1 MKLYSISR
9 TNCEVQQQAYG
20 LHVALSNLPQE
31 TAKIESRSNNEI
43 WAFDN
48 QGKLIATIKEVR

>member
-9 TNCEVQQQAYG
+9 TNSELQQQAYG

-31 TAKIESRSNNEI
+31 TTKIENRSQNEI
-43 WAFDN
+43 WAFDD
-48 QGKLIATIKEVR
+48 QGRVIAVVKEVQ